1 MPRKYV
7 DYSKTYVYQLTY
19 NIPENTTKSKILDSY
34 ISYTTNITQRK
45 YKHKRE
51 ALDSIHHQSK
61 LYDCIRK
68 NGGWSNWKCVILEEC
83 SCSNENQAKERANF
97 YIMKMKP
104 NLNDEKMDE
113 KSKDSVLGV
122 LGVPGISEIIGNPGI
137 QPNIFAD
144 KVDASLD
151 ATVLDGPV
159 SATPALASIGKEGKY
174 VCLCKKT
181 YAHRS
186 SYYKHTST
194 CLQFQHCQTT
204 NKPVV
209 DNSLNTLSVSIISTT
224 TTTTTTTKTTATL
237 VTPVVA
243 TIADDNDNDDNDNDN
258 DDDDNTEMVRYRFK
272 SKKKANQIDSVFQY
286 SNEPEPNSEIS
297 FQISEKP
304 SYTYSDG
311 DGDDDDDDGD
321 DSKSESS
328 VSESSVSESSASSSA
343 SASSDSDNGVDDTD
357 AAISVTTDATA
368 DSAVSE
374 LLSAQNEKLKEY
386 IRKMISALTMDKKRS
401 KKSLVN
407 SLVFELLDQNKT
419 LQKQIVE
426 LSKERNIIVNN
437 TNNNQFNLNFFLNE
451 QCKDAVNIAD
461 FVNSLEITMD
471 DLTYTR
477 DQGLVEGISKV
488 MIDGLKQMDLYKRPI
503 HCTDQKRDT
512 IYIRDNHQWARD
524 EGNARMRQVFVDIA
538 NKEYFAVKKWMDL
551 HPGWET
557 NSRLQDFHHKMI
569 RNVLHEIKDDPIG
582 ERKIMKSIERET
594 FIEK

>member
-19 NIPENTTKSKILDSY
+19 NIPENTTKPKILDSY

-51 ALDSIHHQSK
+51 ALDSRHHRSK

-68 NGGWSNWKCVILEEC
+68 NGGWPNWKCVILEEC
-83 SCSNENQAKERANF
+83 SCSNEMEAKERASF

-122 LGVPGISEIIGNPGI
+122 PGNPGI

-151 ATVLDGPV
+151 ATVLDGAV
-159 SATPALASIGKEGKY
+159 SAEPAAAAAALVVVGKEGKY
-174 VCLCKKT
+174 ICLCKKT

-194 CLQFQHCQTT
+194 CLQFQHNQTT

-209 DNSLNTLSVSIISTT
+209 DSSLNTLSVSIISTT
-224 TTTTTTTKTTATL
+224 TTTTTTTATL
-237 VTPVVA
+237 TVPVVA
-243 TIADDNDNDDNDNDN
+243 TIADVVDNDVVENDDDN
-258 DDDDNTEMVRYRFK
+258 DDNTEMVRYRFK

-311 DGDDDDDDGD
+311 DGDGD
-321 DSKSESS
+321 ESS
-328 VSESSVSESSASSSA
+328 VSDSSVSDSSASSA
-343 SASSDSDNGVDDTD
+343 SDNGVDDAD
-357 AAISVTTDATA
+357 GAISVTTDATA

-557 NSRLQDFHHKMI
+557 NRRLQDFHHKMI

>member
-1 MPRKYV
+1 MPRKY
-7 DYSKTYVYQLTY
+7 SKTYIYHLTCK
-19 NIPENTTKSKILDSY
+19 TKDISDAY
-34 ISYTTNITQRK
+34 ISYTTNLTQRK

-51 ALDSIHHQSK
+51 TLDNTYRTK

-68 NGGWSNWKCVILEEC
+68 NGGWSNWKCIILEEC
-83 SCSNENQAKERANF
+83 VCNNENQAKDLANS
-97 YIMKMKP
+97 YIIKMKP

-113 KSKDSVLGV
+113 KSMDELPG
-122 LGVPGISEIIGNPGI
+122 LPGIPPI
-137 QPNIFAD
+137 IFAD
-144 KVDASLD
+144 VMSA
-151 ATVLDGPV
+151 APVLDGGIP
-159 SATPALASIGKEGKY
+159 TQTNEGKY
-174 VCLCKKT
+174 VCLCKKS

-194 CLQFQHCQTT
+194 CLQFQHRQSV
-204 NKPVV
+204 NKLAGIPPP
-209 DNSLNTLSVSIISTT
+209 DSSMNTVSVSITTMTT
-224 TTTTTTTKTTATL
+224 TTTTATMT
-237 VTPVVA
+237 VPVPVLERIEQP
-243 TIADDNDNDDNDNDN
+243 IASGGPDPAQDR
-258 DDDDNTEMVRYRFK
+258 DDDDSAEIVRYRFK
-272 SKKKANQIDSVFQY
+272 SKKKAEKMDEVVDDVVFHY
-286 SNEPEPNSEIS
+286 TNFIEPELS
-297 FQISEKP
+297 FQISEKQE
-304 SYTYSDG
+304 YDG
-311 DGDDDDDDGD
+311 
-321 DSKSESS
+321 SS
-328 VSESSVSESSASSSA
+328 RTGSSS
-343 SASSDSDNGVDDTD
+343 SSSSIADDEGTDTD
-357 AAISVTTDATA
+357 ADTDADTVSAMSAMTA
-368 DSAVSE
+368 GTDAASSVVSE
-374 LLSAQNEKLKEY
+374 LLTEQNEKLKDY
-386 IRKMISALTMDKKRS
+386 IRKMISALTTGKKRNN
-401 KKSLVN
+401 KSLVN

-451 QCKDAVNIAD
+451 QCKDAVNISD

-477 DQGLVEGISKV
+477 NQGLVEGISKV

-512 IYIRDNHQWARD
+512 IYVRDNHQWARD
-524 EGNARMRQVFVDIA
+524 EGNARMRQAFVDIA

-582 ERKIMKSIERET
+582 ERKIMKSIEREI

>member
-7 DYSKTYVYQLTY
+7 DYSKTYVYQLTCKTP
-19 NIPENTTKSKILDSY
+19 NNSTVLDSY

-51 ALDSIHHQSK
+51 TLDSSYQTK
-61 LYDCIRK
+61 LYSCIRK
-68 NGGWSNWKCVILEEC
+68 NGGWSNWKCLILEEC
-83 SCSNENQAKERANF
+83 SCSNEIQAKERAYF

-104 NLNDEKMDE
+104 NLNDEKMDGQCLVN
-113 KSKDSVLGV
+113 DSGIQ
-122 LGVPGISEIIGNPGI
+122 GIQGIQGISEFK
-137 QPNIFAD
+137 PNIFAD
-144 KVDASLD
+144 KLTNASL
-151 ATVLDGPV
+151 LDGSV
-159 SATPALASIGKEGKY
+159 SAASAASAIAGNDGKY
-174 VCLCKKT
+174 VCLCKKS

-194 CLQFQHCQTT
+194 CLQFQHKQTT
-204 NKPVV
+204 NKTANI
-209 DNSLNTLSVSIISTT
+209 DTSLNTVSFSVVA
-224 TTTTTTTKTTATL
+224 TTTTTTKTTATL
-237 VTPVVA
+237 SLPIIKDIVV
-243 TIADDNDNDDNDNDN
+243 DDH
-258 DDDDNTEMVRYRFK
+258 DDNTEMVRYRFK
-272 SKKKANQIDSVFQY
+272 SKKKENTPSAA
-286 SNEPEPNSEIS
+286 EPDPISEIS
-297 FQISEKP
+297 VQISEKP
-304 SYTYSDG
+304 SYTYG
-311 DGDDDDDDGD
+311 DGDD
-321 DSKSESS
+321 SNTE
-328 VSESSVSESSASSSA
+328 EE
-343 SASSDSDNGVDDTD
+343 SSDSESDSLLGLDDTD
-357 AAISVTTDATA
+357 VDTSISVMTDATS

-386 IRKMISALTMDKKRS
+386 IRQMISVFSMTNKRN

-451 QCKDAVNIAD
+451 QCKDAVNISD

-471 DLTYTR
+471 DLAYTR
-477 DQGLVEGISKV
+477 NQGLVEGISKV
-488 MIDGLKQMDLYKRPI
+488 MIDGLKQIDLYKRPI

-557 NSRLQDFHHKMI
+557 NSQLQDFHHKMI

>member
-1 MPRKYV
+1 M
-7 DYSKTYVYQLTY
+7 
-19 NIPENTTKSKILDSY
+19 E
-34 ISYTTNITQRK
+34 
-45 YKHKRE
+45 
-51 ALDSIHHQSK
+51 
-61 LYDCIRK
+61 DCY
-68 NGGWSNWKCVILEEC
+68 
-83 SCSNENQAKERANF
+83 CSNELQARERASF
-97 YIMKMKP
+97 YIIKMKP

-113 KSKDSVLGV
+113 KCLDIIPGV
-122 LGVPGISEIIGNPGI
+122 QGVQGVQVVQVIPDFK
-137 QPNIFAD
+137 PNILAD
-144 KVDASLD
+144 KVVEAI
-151 ATVLDGPV
+151 VN
-159 SATPALASIGKEGKY
+159 IEGKY
-174 VCLCKKT
+174 VCLCKKS
-181 YAHRS
+181 YSHRS

-194 CLQFQHCQTT
+194 CLQFQHCQAT
-204 NKPVV
+204 NKKPNI
-209 DNSLNTLSVSIISTT
+209 DTSLNTVSVSIVATT
-224 TTTTTTTKTTATL
+224 TTTTTTTTSIMTAHEET
-237 VTPVVA
+237 VA
-243 TIADDNDNDDNDNDN
+243 VAVAIDGAVAD

-272 SKKKANQIDSVFQY
+272 SKKKAIKMDESSDNIYQY
-286 SNEPEPNSEIS
+286 LPEPNSELS
-297 FQISEKP
+297 VQISEKP
-304 SYTYSDG
+304 SYSYSDG
-311 DGDDDDDDGD
+311 DDADEASSSDSESSISLDDDDAI
-321 DSKSESS
+321 
-328 VSESSVSESSASSSA
+328 SAL
-343 SASSDSDNGVDDTD
+343 
-357 AAISVTTDATA
+357 SVTTDATA
-368 DSAVSE
+368 ASSVSE
-374 LLSAQNEKLKEY
+374 LLTEQNDKLKEY
-386 IRKMISALTMDKKRS
+386 IRKMITALTMDKKRS

-451 QCKDAVNIAD
+451 QCKDAVNISD
-461 FVNSLEITMD
+461 FVDSLEITMD

-488 MIDGLKQMDLYKRPI
+488 MIDGLKQIDLYKRPI

>member
-7 DYSKTYVYQLTY
+7 DYSKTYVYQLTCKTPS
-19 NIPENTTKSKILDSY
+19 NITTTVVDSY

-51 ALDSIHHQSK
+51 ALDSRHHRSK

-68 NGGWSNWKCVILEEC
+68 NGGWTNWKCVILEEC
-83 SCSNENQAKERANF
+83 SCSNEMEARERASF

-113 KSKDSVLGV
+113 KCLNNES
-122 LGVPGISEIIGNPGI
+122 GIHDFK
-137 QPNIFAD
+137 PNIFAD
-144 KVDASLD
+144 KVGASL
-151 ATVLDGPV
+151 ASTVLNGAV
-159 SATPALASIGKEGKY
+159 SAAAAALVVVKEGKY
-174 VCLCKKT
+174 ICLCKKT

-194 CLQFQHCQTT
+194 CLQFQHNQTT
-204 NKPVV
+204 NKPVM
-209 DNSLNTLSVSIISTT
+209 DSSMNTLSVSIISTT
-224 TTTTTTTKTTATL
+224 TTTTTTI
-237 VTPVVA
+237 
-243 TIADDNDNDDNDNDN
+243 IADD

-272 SKKKANQIDSVFQY
+272 SKKKANKIEESYDSVFQY
-286 SNEPEPNSEIS
+286 SNFPEPEPELEPELNSEIS
-297 FQISEKP
+297 VQISEKP

-311 DGDDDDDDGD
+311 DGDD
-321 DSKSESS
+321 SKSESS
-328 VSESSVSESSASSSA
+328 VSESSSSSSSSSSVSSASESA
-343 SASSDSDNGVDDTD
+343 MSMNDTEED
-357 AAISVTTDATA
+357 ADGTISVTTDATA

-437 TNNNQFNLNFFLNE
+437 TNNIQFNLNFFLNE
-451 QCKDAVNIAD
+451 QCKDAVNITD

-477 DQGLVEGISKV
+477 NQGLVEGISKV
-488 MIDGLKQMDLYKRPI
+488 MIDGLKQIDLYKRPI

-512 IYIRDNHQWARD
+512 IYIRENHQWARD
-524 EGNARMRQVFVDIA
+524 EGNVRMRQVFVDIA

>member
-1 MPRKYV
+1 MEV
-7 DYSKTYVYQLTY
+7 
-19 NIPENTTKSKILDSY
+19 
-34 ISYTTNITQRK
+34 
-45 YKHKRE
+45 
-51 ALDSIHHQSK
+51 
-61 LYDCIRK
+61 
-68 NGGWSNWKCVILEEC
+68 
-83 SCSNENQAKERANF
+83 KERVSF

-113 KSKDSVLGV
+113 KCLDYEF
-122 LGVPGISEIIGNPGI
+122 GISGI
-137 QPNIFAD
+137 LDFKPNIFAD
-144 KVDASLD
+144 KLD
-151 ATVLDGPV
+151 ATSPSTVLNGEV
-159 SATPALASIGKEGKY
+159 SQFQAQAPAQAPACKEGKY
-174 VCLCKKT
+174 ICLCKKT
-181 YAHRS
+181 YSHRS

-194 CLQFQHCQTT
+194 CLQFQHNQTT

-209 DNSLNTLSVSIISTT
+209 DSSLNTLSVSIISTI
-224 TTTTTTTKTTATL
+224 TTTTTTKTTATL
-237 VTPVVA
+237 TAPVVA
-243 TIADDNDNDDNDNDN
+243 PVSTATIANDNVNDDDDDN
-258 DDDDNTEMVRYRFK
+258 DDDNTEMVRYRFK
-272 SKKKANQIDSVFQY
+272 SKKNANKIDSVFQY

-297 FQISEKP
+297 VQISEKP

-311 DGDDDDDDGD
+311 DGDDGDGDDDDD

-328 VSESSVSESSASSSA
+328 VSESSVSESSVSESSVSE
-343 SASSDSDNGVDDTD
+343 SSESDSGVDDAD
-357 AAISVTTDATA
+357 GAISVTTDATA

-451 QCKDAVNIAD
+451 QCKDAVNISD
-461 FVNSLEITMD
+461 FINSLEITMD

-477 DQGLVEGISKV
+477 NQGLVEGISKV

-512 IYIRDNHQWARD
+512 IYIRENHQWARD
-524 EGNARMRQVFVDIA
+524 EGNARMRQLFVDIA

-557 NSRLQDFHHKMI
+557 NSQLQDFHHKMI

-582 ERKIMKSIERET
+582 ERKIMKNIERET